1 METDRMTAEASSPAV
16 SRGGMLRWAG
26 IFAGLITGYVS
37 LMILVAFGL
46 TIWLLVVSAA
56 GPHGFTGLLI
66 GGGVWLL
73 AAHAIAAY
81 LGGRTTAGAAPYAT
95 DVQKRFN
102 ALITGML
109 MLLVLTFYSL
119 SFMLGSMSIIG
130 GTVSSIA
137 GMFGGG
143 SKSQTSWAPAQ
154 PTQPT
159 LVAQQRSQESSLA
172 PARQVELVDHSPIQ
186 LTAAA
191 STSSGSSWGE
201 VILRFMLPYARKAA
215 PVAATL
221 IGAWLIMAAILL
233 SFAVL
238 GSATLSAAPASFHRP
253 VHIQRQ
259 RALTSGA

>member
-1 METDRMTAEASSPAV
+1 
-16 SRGGMLRWAG
+16 MLRWGG

-46 TIWLLVVSAA
+46 TIWLLIVAAA

-109 MLLVLTFYSL
+109 MLMLLTFYSF

-130 GTVSSIA
+130 GSVSSIA

-143 SKSQTSWAPAQ
+143 SKSQTSWVPEQ
-154 PTQPT
+154 PTHPT
-159 LVAQQRSQESSLA
+159 LVTHQRSQESSLA
-172 PARQVELVDHSPIQ
+172 PARQVELADHPSVQ

-191 STSSGSSWGE
+191 SQSSGSSWGE
-201 VILRFMLPYARKAA
+201 MILSWMMPAARKAA
-215 PVAATL
+215 RVVATL
-221 IGAWLIMAAILL
+221 IGAWLMMAAVLL

-238 GSATLSAAPASFHRP
+238 GSATVSAAPSALHRP

-259 RALTSGA
+259 RVPTPGA